1 MKNRIILY
9 LLTGLYGVLGLISF
23 QSKVHGKEK
32 IICRNTNN
40 LTLAT
45 LVGRKAFFG
54 WFNDNYS
61 ESIRAY
67 DEYIKCFAKT
77 NDDKAFALT
86 IRGLA
91 KESKGDIEGAC
102 TDWNKVP
109 YLKID
114 EQIDYPG
121 NYHKP
126 YPDYWSVFKNEY
138 KKERKSKDHT
148 NAFQSVEKRMKNYDF
163 EQGLDH
169 KYIMMA
175 CLWRLK

>member
-1 MKNRIILY
+1 MKLQ
-9 LLTGLYGVLGLISF
+9 LLIKRLLLPLLAALALPTAI
-23 QSKVHGKEK
+23 EANAEE
-32 IICRNTNN
+32 IICKNTNN

-91 KESKGDIEGAC
+91 KESKGDIKGAC
-102 TDWNKVP
+102 NDWKKVIYLEDEAGKRYNPFP
-109 YLKID
+109 Y
-114 EQIDYPG
+114 
-121 NYHKP
+121 
-126 YPDYWSVFKNEY
+126 YWSVFKDKY

-148 NAFQSVEKRMKNYDF
+148 NAFQTVEKEMESYDYEARNDF
-163 EQGLDH
+163 
-169 KYIMMA
+169 KYYFTK
-175 CLWRLK
+175 C

>member
-32 IICRNTNN
+32 IVCRATNN

-45 LVGRKAFFG
+45 LMGRQGFFG

-61 ESIRAY
+61 DSIRAY

-77 NDDKAFALT
+77 NSNRAFALT

-91 KESKGDIEGAC
+91 KESIGDIKGAC
-102 TDWNKVP
+102 NDWNEVN

-114 EQIDYPG
+114 EQIPEYYPG
-121 NYHKP
+121 NYYDP
-126 YPDYWSVFKNEY
+126 YPHYWALFKKEY
-138 KKERKSKDHT
+138 KKERNSKDHT
-148 NAFQSVEKRMKNYDF
+148 NAFQSVEQKMENYDYGA
-163 EQGLDH
+163 GLNI
-169 KYIMMA
+169 KYFA
-175 CLWRLK
+175 YRCSRP